1 MKKRVKRLAL
11 NRETLV
17 RLENNLEQVVG
28 GITAVADCGTRT
40 CAPPHS
46 GCEWSG
52 YRTCNS
58 CQNTCTTNYC

>member
-1 MKKRVKRLAL
+1 MKKHVKRLTL

-17 RLENNLEQVVG
+17 RLENNLIQVVG
-28 GITAVADCGTRT
+28 GATAVT

-52 YRTCNS
+52 RHTCGS
-58 CQNTCTTNYC
+58 CQLTCTTNYC